1 MDVLLACM
9 PFGPVFSPALGLS
22 LLKTRLHDCGI
33 DSSIR
38 YFSLSF
44 AELIGQHVY
53 CGIAEGERPPVID
66 LAGDWIF
73 SASLSSSER
82 DDEYVDRILRAR
94 EGWRDADVAPPV
106 SDATIR
112 RIQRARDRA
121 DAFLDACV
129 AEVVAARPRILG
141 FSSVFQQHVA
151 SLALARRVKAALPDT
166 FIVLGGAN
174 CEAVMG
180 AETVRQFP
188 FVDAAVSGEGE
199 VIFPELVRRVLAGNP
214 VDDLAGVYTR
224 RSIRSAFAFG
234 NFANAPALESMDDLP
249 FPDFSDYMAQFA
261 SSRFDRDWHPTL
273 PFETSR
279 GCWWGAKHHCTFCG
293 LNGSSM
299 AFRSKSATRAIDELI
314 ALTRRYP
321 GCDVQVVDNI
331 LDMEYFKT
339 FLPELARRKPGV
351 SLFYETKANLRKDQ
365 IRILRDAGV
374 NAIQPGIES
383 FSDPVL
389 KLMRKGVS
397 GLQNVQ
403 LLKWCRELGVHP
415 IWNVIWGFPGEPQDD
430 YARMTALVGKITHLP
445 PPQTFEGLRL
455 DRFSPNY
462 VEAESFGFADVRPA
476 ESYRYVYALPDAA
489 IANLAYFFQFRARD
503 GSDPVRPARPLLRAL
518 RAWKRNHRRSE
529 LVSMDV
535 DGHLL
540 VWRARPRRAGAL
552 RDLTG
557 VDRAIYLA
565 CDRIADFATLADTA
579 RRLGCDDESE
589 VRRRLE
595 WLVSE
600 GLLIVDGDRYL
611 ALAIPVGEYR
621 PAARN
626 VPRGPAWRR
635 PLSSTRA

>member
-1 MDVLLACM
+1 M

-22 LLKTRLHDCGI
+22 LLEARLRECGI

-38 YFSLSF
+38 YFSIAF
-44 AELIGQHVY
+44 AELIGQHFY
-53 CGIAEGERPPVID
+53 CGIAQGERPPVLD

-73 SASLSSSER
+73 SAALARSDR
-82 DDEYVDRILRAR
+82 DHHYVERILRAR
-94 EGWRDADVAPPV
+94 DGWRDGETAPRV

-112 RIQRARDRA
+112 QIQRARDA
-121 DAFLDACV
+121 AGAFLDACV
-129 AEVVAARPRILG
+129 DDIAAARPRIVG

-151 SLALARRVKAALPDT
+151 SLALARRVKAVLPGT
-166 FIVLGGAN
+166 FIVFGGAN
-174 CEAVMG
+174 CEGIMG

-199 VIFPELVRRVLAGNP
+199 VVFPELVRRVQAGQP
-214 VDDLAGVYTR
+214 VDDLAGVHAQG
-224 RSIRSAFAFG
+224 SIRRTFAFRSFG
-234 NFANAPALESMDDLP
+234 NAPAVESMDDLP

-261 SSRFDRDWHPTL
+261 SSRFEREWHPTL

-331 LDMEYFKT
+331 LDMDYFKT

-403 LLKWCRELGVHP
+403 LLKWCRELGVRP
-415 IWNVIWGFPGEPQDD
+415 IWNVIWGFPGEPAED
-430 YARMTALVGKITHLP
+430 YARMTALVSKLAHLP

-455 DRFSPNY
+455 DRFSPNFLD
-462 VEAESFGFADVRPA
+462 AESFGFTDVRPA
-476 ESYRYVYALPDAA
+476 ESYRYVYALADGA
-489 IANLAYFFQFRARD
+489 IANLAYFFQFRALD
-503 GSDPVRPARPLLRAL
+503 GSDPVERARPLLRAL

-540 VWRARPRRAGAL
+540 VWRSRPRRGTL

-557 VDRAIYLA
+557 VDRAICLA
-565 CDRIADFATLADTA
+565 CDRIADFASLMDVA
-579 RRLGCDDESE
+579 RRLGCDDESN
-589 VRRRLE
+589 VRARLE